1 MTAKEYLS
9 QIRVIDEAI
18 KSKSKQLKSLADS
31 LLLIPSQDISSER
44 VQTSAKLDASFTKN
58 VETITELEKEIIEL
72 NAQMSKIIDKIYS
85 LDDLLQIKVLCK
97 HYVDGKNL
105 RRVSD
110 ELEYSYDWIKKI
122 HAKALGN
129 IEQIL

>member
-1 MTAKEYLS
+1 M
-9 QIRVIDEAI
+9 IDEAI

-58 VETITELEKEIIEL
+58 VETITELESQIIEL

-110 ELEYSYDWIKKI
+110 ELEYSYEWVREV
-122 HAKALGN
+122 HAKALRN
-129 IEQIL
+129 IEI

>member
-31 LLLIPSQDISSER
+31 LLLIQSQDISSER

-58 VETITELEKEIIEL
+58 VETITELESQIIEL

-97 HYVDGKNL
+97 RYIDGKNL

-110 ELEYSYDWIKKI
+110 ELEYSYEWVREV
-122 HAKALGN
+122 HAKALRN
-129 IEQIL
+129 IEI

>member
-31 LLLIPSQDISSER
+31 LLLISSQDISSER

-58 VETITELEKEIIEL
+58 VETITELESQIIEL

-110 ELEYSYDWIKKI
+110 ELEYSYEWVREV
-122 HAKALGN
+122 HAKALRN
-129 IEQIL
+129 IEI

>member
-58 VETITELEKEIIEL
+58 VETITELESQIIEL

-110 ELEYSYDWIKKI
+110 ELEYSYEWVRKA
-122 HAKALGN
+122 HLKALGN

>member
-1 MTAKEYLS
+1 LTAKEYLS

-31 LLLIPSQDISSER
+31 LLLIQSQDISSER

-58 VETITELEKEIIEL
+58 VETITELESQIIEL

-110 ELEYSYDWIKKI
+110 ELEYSYEWVRKA
-122 HAKALGN
+122 HLKALGN

>member
-31 LLLIPSQDISSER
+31 LLLIQSQDISSER

-58 VETITELEKEIIEL
+58 VETITELESQIIEL

-110 ELEYSYDWIKKI
+110 ELEYTYDWVKKI

>member
-18 KSKSKQLKSLADS
+18 KSKSKQLKSLVDS
-31 LLLIPSQDISSER
+31 LLLIQSQDISSER

-58 VETITELEKEIIEL
+58 VETITELESQIIEL

-110 ELEYSYDWIKKI
+110 ELEYSYEWVREV
-122 HAKALGN
+122 HAKALRN
-129 IEQIL
+129 IEI

>member
-58 VETITELEKEIIEL
+58 VETITELESQIIEL

-110 ELEYSYDWIKKI
+110 ELEYTYDWVKKI

>member
-110 ELEYSYDWIKKI
+110 ELEYSYEWVRKA
-122 HAKALGN
+122 HLKALGN

>member
-1 MTAKEYLS
+1 M
-9 QIRVIDEAI
+9 IDEAI

-31 LLLIPSQDISSER
+31 LLLIQSQDISSER

-58 VETITELEKEIIEL
+58 VETITELESQIIEL

-110 ELEYSYDWIKKI
+110 ELEYSYEWVRKA
-122 HAKALGN
+122 HLKALGN